1 MQLSDMQAYGAIFG
15 SCIMIAV
22 LILSLNKRRSLRPEY
37 GLSDSQLRLNA
48 IFRSALDPVV
58 VTDSKGIILD
68 WNNAAIACF
77 GFNRDQA
84 IGRDFTDLV
93 LPERSR
99 AAHRGVL
106 THYLATGDSSV
117 LGKRAEIQALHLSGH
132 EIPIELALGVS
143 RGLDNPV
150 FVAYLRNIESRLEAE
165 ANLKQALETAKAAN
179 LAKAS
184 FLAVMSHEMR
194 TPLNGV
200 IGCLDLLE
208 NTKLSS
214 DQSSLVSTAIKSG
227 EALLSQISDVLDFS
241 KMEAGKLDLELA
253 PFNVRELINS
263 VTNILQSQA
272 KTQNNIF
279 QIAIDS
285 DVPSWLMGDAM
296 RLRQI
301 LLNFASNAVKF
312 TVDGIITLEVKKLSD
327 GFEDTQYIFSVIDTG
342 IGISAESIKH
352 LFKEFSMVDNSYKR
366 PSGGTGLGLA
376 ISKILVTAMAGQT
389 GVLSKIGY
397 GSHFWFE
404 LPLETAGPIVEKS
417 FVQGPEIIP
426 PLRQTSLRILLVE
439 DNLTNQMVAVR
450 MLTAAGHNVETS
462 VDGLEAVERVKNE
475 DFDVIFMDIS
485 MPVMDGLEAA
495 FLIRAMSEPK
505 NKIPIIAMT
514 ANAVVGDRERFLD
527 AGMSRYLS
535 KPIRK
540 SEILAALINVEIE
553 VPKPQENLPDDVLN
567 TLPLIEHSEL
577 SKLASELGVDI
588 LPIVLRQ
595 FIAEVKL
602 RCPMANMAFLSR
614 DFEGVRKATHALS
627 GICATVGAQ
636 RLRSQAE
643 AIEMGYGIME
653 EEVLASHLE
662 QLNAVANKTIDAF
675 NLEGLPFVAQQMRTG
690 CGTIA
695 CHDQS

>member
-1 MQLSDMQAYGAIFG
+1 MPN
-15 SCIMIAV
+15 
-22 LILSLNKRRSLRPEY
+22 SL
-37 GLSDSQLRLNA
+37 LRLNA

-58 VTDSKGIILD
+58 VMDSKGIVLD

-84 IGRDFTDLV
+84 IGNDFADIV

-99 AAHRGVL
+99 AAHRGIL

-117 LGKRAEIQALHLSGH
+117 LGKRVEIQALHLLGH
-132 EIPIELALGVS
+132 EIPVELALGVS

-150 FVAYLRNIESRLEAE
+150 FVAYLRNIEKRLEVE
-165 ANLKQALETAKAAN
+165 ANLQQALETATAAN

-208 NTKLSS
+208 NTTLNS
-214 DQSSLVSTAIKSG
+214 DQSGLVMTAIKSG

-253 PFNVRELINS
+253 PFNVGELVNS
-263 VTNILQSQA
+263 VASILASHA
-272 KTQNNIF
+272 RAQNNTIE
-279 QIAIDS
+279 INIGC
-285 DVPSWLMGDAM
+285 DVPDWLLGDAM

-312 TVDGIITLEVKKLSD
+312 TTDGVVRFEVKKLDSD
-327 GFEDTQYIFSVIDTG
+327 DNPSRFQFSVFDTG
-342 IGISAESIKH
+342 IGISPESIEN

-376 ISKILVTAMAGQT
+376 ISKILVTAMGGQT
-389 GVLSKIGY
+389 GVLSKIGS

-404 LPLETAGPIVEKS
+404 LILEETEPNFKKLNPEIVEFAPQPK
-417 FVQGPEIIP
+417 
-426 PLRQTSLRILLVE
+426 LKNLRILLAE

-450 MLTAAGHNVETS
+450 MLTAAGHSVETAI
-462 VDGLEAVERVKNE
+462 DGTEALAKVQSE

-495 FLIRAMSEPK
+495 FLIRALPESK
-505 NKIPIIAMT
+505 NKVPIIAMT
-514 ANAVVGDRERFLD
+514 ANAVVGDRERFLE
-527 AGMSRYLS
+527 AGMSRYLP

-540 SEILAALINVEIE
+540 SDILAALVDIEIFDSKIQDISTGYI
-553 VPKPQENLPDDVLN
+553 PSK
-567 TLPLIEHSEL
+567 LPLIENSEL
-577 SKLASELGVDI
+577 EKLAEELGADI
-588 LPIVLRQ
+588 LPVVLRQ
-595 FIAEVKL
+595 FIAEVEL
-602 RCPMANMAFLSR
+602 RCPMADKAFSQR
-614 DFEGVRKATHALS
+614 DLEGVRRATHALS
-627 GICATVGAQ
+627 GICATVGAK
-636 RLRSQAE
+636 RLRSQAA
-643 AIEMGYGIME
+643 AIEVGYGEMA
-653 EEVLASHLE
+653 EEVLASHL
-662 QLNAVANKTIDAF
+662 QHLNEVANQTIAAF
-675 NLEGLPFVAQQMRTG
+675 N
-690 CGTIA
+690 GTMLNL
-695 CHDQS
+695 

>member
-1 MQLSDMQAYGAIFG
+1 MLSVAQDYAGKFG
-15 SCIMIAV
+15 LF
-22 LILSLNKRRSLRPEY
+22 LISSILFLIRHKWRFPKRENV
-37 GLSDSQLRLNA
+37 LSDSQLRLNA

-84 IGRDFTDLV
+84 IGKDFADII

-117 LGKRAEIQALHLSGH
+117 LGKRVEIQALHLSGN
-132 EIPIELALGVS
+132 EIPVELALGVS

-150 FVAYLRNIESRLEAE
+150 FVAYLRNIEKRLEVE
-165 ANLKQALETAKAAN
+165 ANLKQALETAMAAN

-208 NTKLSS
+208 HTSLNS
-214 DQSSLVSTAIKSG
+214 DQSGLVTTAIKSG

-263 VTNILQSQA
+263 VATILASQA
-272 KTQNNIF
+272 KAQNNSI
-279 QIAIDS
+279 QIAIDG
-285 DVPSWLMGDAM
+285 DVPHWLLGDAM

-312 TVDGIITLEVKKLSD
+312 TTDGIVTLEVKKLSSD
-327 GFEDTQYIFSVIDTG
+327 DISARYQFSVVDTG
-342 IGISAESIKH
+342 IGISPESIEN

-366 PSGGTGLGLA
+366 RSGGTGLGLA
-376 ISKILVTAMAGQT
+376 ISKILVTAMGGQT
-389 GVLSKIGY
+389 GVLSKIAS

-404 LPLETAGPIVEKS
+404 LILETAEPIAKKSAIEAVE
-417 FVQGPEIIP
+417 FIP
-426 PLRQTSLRILLVE
+426 QPKQNNLRILLAE

-450 MLTAAGHNVETS
+450 MLTAAGHSVETAI
-462 VDGLEAVERVKNE
+462 DGTEALAKVQNE
-475 DFDVIFMDIS
+475 EFDVIFMDIS

-495 FLIRAMSEPK
+495 FLIRALPEPK

-514 ANAVVGDRERFLD
+514 ANAVLGDRERFLE
-527 AGMSRYLS
+527 AGMTRYLS

-540 SEILAALINVEIE
+540 SDISAALVDIEIVGSTIE
-553 VPKPQENLPDDVLN
+553 KTQADVITRNLS
-567 TLPLIEHSEL
+567 LIDNSEFDR
-577 SKLASELGVDI
+577 LAEELGADI
-588 LPIVLRQ
+588 LPIVLKQ
-595 FIAEVKL
+595 FIVEVEL
-602 RCPMANMAFLSR
+602 RCPMANQAFLQR

-636 RLRSQAE
+636 QLRGLAE
-643 AIEMGYGIME
+643 AIEVGYGEME
-653 EEVLASHLE
+653 HEVLASRLQ
-662 QLNAVANKTIDAF
+662 QLNEVAKLTVVAF
-675 NLEGLPFVAQQMRTG
+675 NVQNLA
-690 CGTIA
+690 
-695 CHDQS
+695 H

>member
-1 MQLSDMQAYGAIFG
+1 MLLSIAPIVEAILTV
-15 SCIMIAV
+15 V
-22 LILSLNKRRSLRPEY
+22 LIVGILYLRRYIWRLLKPENF
-37 GLSDSQLRLNA
+37 LSDSQLRLNA

-58 VTDSKGIILD
+58 VTDSKGIVLD

-84 IGRDFTDLV
+84 IGRDFADII

-99 AAHRGVL
+99 AAHRDVL
-106 THYLATGDSSV
+106 AHYLTTGDSSV
-117 LGKRAEIQALHLSGH
+117 MGKRVEIQALHLSGR
-132 EIPIELALGVS
+132 EIPVELALGVS

-150 FVAYLRNIESRLEAE
+150 FIAYLRNIEKRLKAE
-165 ANLKQALETAKAAN
+165 ANLKQALDTATAAN

-208 NTKLSS
+208 HTALNC
-214 DQSSLVSTAIKSG
+214 DQSGLVATAIKSG

-241 KMEAGKLDLELA
+241 KMEAGKLDLEFA
-253 PFNVRELINS
+253 PFNVGELFNS
-263 VTNILQSQA
+263 VAAILKSQA
-272 KTQNNIF
+272 RAQNNTI
-279 QIAIDS
+279 QIMIDR
-285 DVPSWLMGDAM
+285 DVPAWLLGDAM

-312 TVDGIITLEVKKLSD
+312 TTNGIVTLEVKKLDSGD
-327 GFEDTQYIFSVIDTG
+327 NASRYKFSVIDTG
-342 IGISAESIKH
+342 IGISSENINR

-366 PSGGTGLGLA
+366 RSGGTGLGLT
-376 ISKILVTAMAGQT
+376 ISKILVTAMGGQT

-404 LPLETAGPIVEKS
+404 LILENSEPIAETS
-417 FVQGPEIIP
+417 STELTEFLHP
-426 PLRQTSLRILLVE
+426 PIQKKLRILLAE

-450 MLTAAGHNVETS
+450 MLTAAGHSVETAI
-462 VDGLEAVERVKNE
+462 DGTEAVAKIQNE

-527 AGMSRYLS
+527 SGMSRYLS

-540 SEILAALINVEIE
+540 SDILAALVEFEIDA
-553 VPKPQENLPDDVLN
+553 PQSEENLSGFSPRN
-567 TLPLIEHSEL
+567 FPLIEHSEIE
-577 SKLASELGVDI
+577 KLVNELGPDI
-588 LPIVLRQ
+588 LLTVIRQ
-595 FIAEVKL
+595 FITEVEL
-602 RCPMANMAFLSR
+602 RCSMANKAFLSR

-636 RLRSQAE
+636 KLHSQAE
-643 AIEMGYGIME
+643 AIETGYTMMKDE
-653 EEVLASHLE
+653 ELASHL
-662 QLNAVANKTIDAF
+662 QKLNIVANNTIDAF
-675 NLEGLPFVAQQMRTG
+675 NLKDFTLYR
-690 CGTIA
+690 
-695 CHDQS
+695 

>member
-1 MQLSDMQAYGAIFG
+1 MLSIAQVYGVTLGSLLIVAILFLNRHELRL
-15 SCIMIAV
+15 MKRDTV
-22 LILSLNKRRSLRPEY
+22 LSN
-37 GLSDSQLRLNA
+37 SQLRLNA

-58 VTDSKGIILD
+58 VTDSKGIVLD

-84 IGRDFTDLV
+84 IGRDFADII

-106 THYLATGDSSV
+106 RHYLATGDSSV
-117 LGKRAEIQALHLSGH
+117 LGKREEIQALHLSGN
-132 EIPIELALGVS
+132 EIPVELALGVS

-150 FVAYLRNIESRLEAE
+150 FVAYLRNIEKRLEVE
-165 ANLKQALETAKAAN
+165 ANLKQALETAMAAN

-208 NTKLSS
+208 NTTLSS
-214 DQSSLVSTAIKSG
+214 DQSGLVTTAIKSG

-253 PFNVRELINS
+253 PFNVGELINS
-263 VTNILQSQA
+263 VASILASQA
-272 KTQNNIF
+272 KSHKNIIEIE
-279 QIAIDS
+279 IAC
-285 DVPSWLMGDAM
+285 DVPDWLLGDAM

-312 TVDGIITLEVKKLSD
+312 TTDGVVRFEVKKLDSGD
-327 GFEDTQYIFSVIDTG
+327 NPSRFQFSVFDTG
-342 IGISAESIKH
+342 IGISPESIEN

-366 PSGGTGLGLA
+366 TSGGTGLGLA
-376 ISKILVTAMAGQT
+376 ISKILVTAMGGQT
-389 GVLSKIGY
+389 GVLSKIGS

-404 LPLETAGPIVEKS
+404 LILETAESAVKKTNS
-417 FVQGPEIIP
+417 EIAEFIP
-426 PLRQTSLRILLVE
+426 QPKLKNLRILLAE

-450 MLTAAGHNVETS
+450 MLTAAGHSVETAI
-462 VDGLEAVERVKNE
+462 DGKEAFAKVKSE
-475 DFDVIFMDIS
+475 DFDVIYMDIS

-495 FLIRAMSEPK
+495 FLIRALPEPK
-505 NKIPIIAMT
+505 NKVPIIAMT

-540 SEILAALINVEIE
+540 SDILAALVDIEIFDSKIQDTSTNFI
-553 VPKPQENLPDDVLN
+553 PIK
-567 TLPLIEHSEL
+567 LPLIENSEL
-577 SKLASELGVDI
+577 EKLAEELGADI

-595 FIAEVKL
+595 FIAEVEL
-602 RCPMANMAFLSR
+602 RCPMAHRAFSQR
-614 DFEGVRKATHALS
+614 DLEGVRKATHALS

-636 RLRSQAE
+636 QLHRQAE
-643 AIEMGYGIME
+643 AIEFGCGEME
-653 EEVLASHLE
+653 EEVLASHL
-662 QLNAVANKTIDAF
+662 QHLNEVAN
-675 NLEGLPFVAQQMRTG
+675 Q
-690 CGTIA
+690 TIA
-695 CHDQS
+695 AFKAF

>member
-1 MQLSDMQAYGAIFG
+1 ML
-15 SCIMIAV
+15 
-22 LILSLNKRRSLRPEY
+22 LSLLQVYGLTLGSFLIGMILYLARDKWRFPKRELV
-37 GLSDSQLRLNA
+37 LSDSQLRLNA

-84 IGRDFTDLV
+84 IGRDFADLI

-106 THYLATGDSSV
+106 TQYLATGDANL
-117 LGKRAEIQALHLSGH
+117 LGKRVEIQALHLSSN
-132 EIPIELALGVS
+132 EIPVELALGVS

-150 FVAYLRNIESRLEAE
+150 FVAYLRNIEKRLEIE
-165 ANLKQALETAKAAN
+165 ANLKQALETAMAAN

-208 NTKLSS
+208 NTTLDP
-214 DQSSLVSTAIKSG
+214 DQSGLVTTAIKSG

-241 KMEAGKLDLELA
+241 KMEAGKIDLELA

-263 VTNILQSQA
+263 VANILESQA
-272 KTQNNIF
+272 KANNNTI
-279 QIAIDS
+279 QITIDGE
-285 DVPSWLMGDAM
+285 VPNWLFGDAM
-296 RLRQI
+296 RLRQV

-312 TVDGIITLEVKKLSD
+312 TTDGTVKLEVKKQGSGD
-327 GFEDTQYIFSVIDTG
+327 NSARYQFSVVDTG
-342 IGISAESIKH
+342 IGISPESIEN

-366 PSGGTGLGLA
+366 RSGGTGLGLA
-376 ISKILVTAMAGQT
+376 ISKILVTAMGGQT
-389 GVLSKIGY
+389 GVLSKVES

-404 LPLETAGPIVEKS
+404 LILEAAEPISQK
-417 FVQGPEIIP
+417 QTIEIAEFIAQP
-426 PLRQTSLRILLVE
+426 KQNSLRILLAE

-450 MLTAAGHNVETS
+450 MLTAAGHS
-462 VDGLEAVERVKNE
+462 VKTAIDGKEALTKIQCE

-495 FLIRAMSEPK
+495 SLIRAMPAPK
-505 NKIPIIAMT
+505 NRIPIIAMT
-514 ANAVVGDRERFLD
+514 ANAVLGDRERFLD
-527 AGMSRYLS
+527 AGMSKYLS

-540 SEILAALINVEIE
+540 SDILATLVDIE
-553 VPKPQENLPDDVLN
+553 PIGSKNWEFPADIVSSS
-567 TLPLIEHSEL
+567 LPLIENSEL
-577 SKLASELGVDI
+577 HKLAEELGAEI
-588 LPIVLRQ
+588 LPVVLRQ
-595 FIAEVKL
+595 FIVEVEL
-602 RCPMANMAFLSR
+602 RCPMADKAFLQR

-636 RLRSQAE
+636 QLRFQAD
-643 AIEMGYGIME
+643 AIETGYREME
-653 EEVLASHLE
+653 EEELANHLQVLNE
-662 QLNAVANKTIDAF
+662 VAHKTIAAF
-675 NLEGLPFVAQQMRTG
+675 NAQSLIQ
-690 CGTIA
+690 
-695 CHDQS
+695 

>member
-1 MQLSDMQAYGAIFG
+1 MLPSNVQAYVAILCLFL
-15 SCIMIAV
+15 IIA
-22 LILSLNKRRSLRPEY
+22 ILYLSQRKRRFPSPENA
-37 GLSDSQLRLNA
+37 LSDSQLRLNA

-84 IGRDFTDLV
+84 IGLDFADII

-99 AAHRGVL
+99 AAHREVL
-106 THYLATGDSSV
+106 THYLATGDSSL
-117 LGKRAEIQALHLSGH
+117 LGKREEIQALHLSGH

-150 FVAYLRNIESRLEAE
+150 FVAYLRNIEKRLEAE
-165 ANLKQALETAKAAN
+165 ANLKHALETAKAAN
-179 LAKAS
+179 NAKAS

-208 NTKLSS
+208 HTKLSS

-253 PFNVRELINS
+253 PFNVSELINS

-272 KTQNNIF
+272 QTQNNTF
-279 QIAIDS
+279 QIAIDN
-285 DVPSWLMGDAM
+285 DVPSWLSGDAM

-312 TVDGIITLEVKKLSD
+312 TTDGIVTLEVKKLNRD
-327 GFEDTQYIFSVIDTG
+327 VKAAQYIFSVIDTG

-352 LFKEFSMVDNSYKR
+352 LFKEFSMVDNSYRR
-366 PSGGTGLGLA
+366 PSRGTGLGLA

-397 GSHFWFE
+397 GSRFWFE
-404 LPLETAGPIVEKS
+404 LPLETAEPIAEKS
-417 FVQGPEIIP
+417 IVQATEIIP
-426 PLRQTSLRILLVE
+426 LPTQNSLRILLVE

-450 MLTAAGHNVETS
+450 MLTAAGHDVETA
-462 VDGLEAVERVKNE
+462 VDGLEAVARVQNKG
-475 DFDVIFMDIS
+475 FDVIFMDIS

-495 FLIRAMSEPK
+495 SRIRAMPEPK
-505 NKIPIIAMT
+505 NQIPIIAMT
-514 ANAVVGDRERFLD
+514 ANAVLGDRERFLD

-540 SEILAALINVEIE
+540 SDILAALIDVEIGL
-553 VPKPQENLPDDVLN
+553 PNPQDNLRGDFSN

-577 SKLASELGVDI
+577 KKLADELGADI
-588 LPIVLRQ
+588 LPVVLRQ
-595 FIAEVKL
+595 FIAEVEL
-602 RCPMANMAFLSR
+602 RCPMANIAFLSR

-636 RLRSQAE
+636 QLRSEAEVIELSCEIMKDEILASRLRHLT
-643 AIEMGYGIME
+643 
-653 EEVLASHLE
+653 EVASTTVSAFKLE
-662 QLNAVANKTIDAF
+662 ISMLS
-675 NLEGLPFVAQQMRTG
+675 G
-690 CGTIA
+690 
-695 CHDQS
+695 SS

>member
-1 MQLSDMQAYGAIFG
+1 VVLSVAQDYSG
-15 SCIMIAV
+15 SCGLV
-22 LILSLNKRRSLRPEY
+22 LIFSILFLIRHKWRFPKRESV
-37 GLSDSQLRLNA
+37 LSDSQLRLNA

-68 WNNAAIACF
+68 WNNAAIGCF

-84 IGRDFTDLV
+84 IGLDFTDLI

-106 THYLATGDSSV
+106 AHYLATGDSSV
-117 LGKRAEIQALHLSGH
+117 LGKRAEIQALHLSGK
-132 EIPIELALGVS
+132 EIPVELALGVS

-150 FVAYLRNIESRLEAE
+150 FVAYLRNIEKRLEVE
-165 ANLKQALETAKAAN
+165 ANLKQALETAMAAN

-208 NTKLSS
+208 NTTLNS
-214 DQSSLVSTAIKSG
+214 DQSGLVTTAIKSG

-253 PFNVRELINS
+253 PFNVRDLIDS
-263 VTNILQSQA
+263 VATILESQA
-272 KTQNNIF
+272 KAQNNCI
-279 QIAIDS
+279 QIVIDS
-285 DVPSWLMGDAM
+285 DVPRWLLGDAM

-312 TVDGIITLEVKKLSD
+312 TTDGIVKLEVKKLSSD
-327 GFEDTQYIFSVIDTG
+327 DISARYQFSVVDTG
-342 IGISAESIKH
+342 IGISPESIEN

-366 PSGGTGLGLA
+366 RSGGTGLGLA
-376 ISKILVTAMAGQT
+376 ISKILVTAMGGQT
-389 GVLSKIGY
+389 GVLSKIAS

-404 LPLETAGPIVEKS
+404 LILETAEPIAKKS
-417 FVQGPEIIP
+417 AIEVAEFIP
-426 PLRQTSLRILLVE
+426 QPKQNNLRILLAE

-450 MLTAAGHNVETS
+450 MLAAAGHSVETAI
-462 VDGLEAVERVKNE
+462 DGTEALAKVQSE
-475 DFDVIFMDIS
+475 DFDLIFMDIS

-495 FLIRAMSEPK
+495 FLIRALPEPK

-514 ANAVVGDRERFLD
+514 ANAVLGDRERFLE
-527 AGMSRYLS
+527 AGMTRYLS

-540 SEILAALINVEIE
+540 SDILAALVDIEI
-553 VPKPQENLPDDVLN
+553 VQSTIMKTQADIVAGGLL
-567 TLPLIEHSEL
+567 LIENTEL
-577 SKLASELGVDI
+577 EKLAKELGPDI
-588 LPIVLRQ
+588 LPVVLRQ
-595 FIAEVKL
+595 FIVEVEL
-602 RCPMANMAFLSR
+602 RCPMASQAFLQG
-614 DFEGVRKATHALS
+614 DLEGVRKATHALS

-636 RLRSQAE
+636 DLRSLAE
-643 AIEMGYGIME
+643 AIEVGHGEME
-653 EEVLASHLE
+653 YEVLASRLQ
-662 QLNAVANKTIDAF
+662 QLSEVAKLTVAAF
-675 NLEGLPFVAQQMRTG
+675 NFQNLA
-690 CGTIA
+690 
-695 CHDQS
+695 H

>member
-1 MQLSDMQAYGAIFG
+1 LLLSIAQVYAFTFG
-15 SCIMIAV
+15 LLFIPSILY
-22 LILSLNKRRSLRPEY
+22 LIRHKWQFPKRESV
-37 GLSDSQLRLNA
+37 LSDSQLRLNA

-58 VTDSKGIILD
+58 VTDSKGIVLD

-84 IGRDFTDLV
+84 IGKDFADII

-117 LGKRAEIQALHLSGH
+117 LGKRVEIQAIHLSGN
-132 EIPIELALGVS
+132 EIPVELALGVS

-150 FVAYLRNIESRLEAE
+150 FVAYLRNIEKRLEVE
-165 ANLKQALETAKAAN
+165 ANLKQALETAMAAN

-208 NTKLSS
+208 HTSLNV
-214 DQSSLVSTAIKSG
+214 DQSGLVTTAIKSG

-253 PFNVRELINS
+253 PFNVKELINS
-263 VTNILQSQA
+263 VASILTSQA
-272 KTQNNIF
+272 KAQNNTIK
-279 QIAIDS
+279 IIIDG
-285 DVPSWLMGDAM
+285 DVPSWLSGDAM
-296 RLRQI
+296 RLRQV

-312 TVDGIITLEVKKLSD
+312 TNDGIVTLVVKKLSSD
-327 GFEDTQYIFSVIDTG
+327 DISSSYQFSVVDTG
-342 IGISAESIKH
+342 IGISPESIEN

-366 PSGGTGLGLA
+366 RSGGTGLGLA
-376 ISKILVTAMAGQT
+376 ISKILVTAMGGQT
-389 GVLSKIGY
+389 GVLSKFGS

-404 LPLETAGPIVEKS
+404 LILETAESAVEKS
-417 FVQGPEIIP
+417 ATEVVEFKPQSK
-426 PLRQTSLRILLVE
+426 QKNLRILLAE

-450 MLTAAGHNVETS
+450 MLTAAGHSVETAI
-462 VDGLEAVERVKNE
+462 DGTEALTKVQNE

-495 FLIRAMSEPK
+495 FLIRALAEPK

-514 ANAVVGDRERFLD
+514 ANAVLGDRERFLD

-540 SEILAALINVEIE
+540 SDILAALIDIEIIE
-553 VPKPQENLPDDVLN
+553 PKIQKASIDIIPSS
-567 TLPLIEHSEL
+567 LPLIENSEL
-577 SKLASELGVDI
+577 EKLAEELGADI
-588 LPIVLRQ
+588 LPVVLQQ
-595 FIAEVKL
+595 FIAEVEL
-602 RCPMANMAFLSR
+602 RCPMANQAFLQR
-614 DFEGVRKATHALS
+614 DLEGVRKATHALS
-627 GICATVGAQ
+627 GICATVGALQ
-636 RLRSQAE
+636 LRNQAE
-643 AIEMGYGIME
+643 AIELGYGEME
-653 EEVLASHLE
+653 QEVLKTHL
-662 QLNAVANKTIDAF
+662 QNLNEVAKKTIAAF
-675 NLEGLPFVAQQMRTG
+675 SFR
-690 CGTIA
+690 I
-695 CHDQS
+695 